1 MDTVCAMVPGAD
13 WLHAQGV
20 MAKGAAART
29 GAVRLTTVFTMPR
42 TTGDSLHS
50 LNKVYG
56 ENALVMR

>member
-1 MDTVCAMVPGAD
+1 MVPGAD